1 MYRVTIYTITSNT
14 KTSTLT
20 VTLLDKIE
28 RIRRICYRYHSSSQ
42 RSLNPFWFQLLT
54 IFFIGRDFFYH
65 RQLLVFRITKIK
77 ITISTLITS
86 YTNLATLKLDTH
98 SSVQSLIDFTCTLL
112 TFRFV
117 IPSMRSMVFEC
128 FDNFLCF
135 SLRSRTSQQLLNSVI
150 AKNHDLSVSR
160 RSRYFAQ
167 PRPIIANYLNHY
179 ENTPCNL
186 VWAYREQSVHL

>member
-1 MYRVTIYTITSNT
+1 MYSVTIYTITSNT

-54 IFFIGRDFFYH
+54 IFFIGRDFYH

-135 SLRSRTSQQLLNSVI
+135 SLRSRTSPL
-150 AKNHDLSVSR
+150 
-160 RSRYFAQ
+160 
-167 PRPIIANYLNHY
+167 
-179 ENTPCNL
+179 
-186 VWAYREQSVHL
+186 